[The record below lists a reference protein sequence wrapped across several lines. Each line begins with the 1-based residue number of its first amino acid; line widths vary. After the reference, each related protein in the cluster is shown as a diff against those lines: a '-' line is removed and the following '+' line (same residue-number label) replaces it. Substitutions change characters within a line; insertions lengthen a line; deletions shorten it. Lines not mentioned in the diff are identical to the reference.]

1 MLRHDC
7 GRRCGVRVA
16 LIGQA
21 AFGESVFNALRDA
34 GEEVVAVSSVRGP
47 AERPDPLYAA
57 AKAAGVPVF
66 STGKLKQ
73 PEVLERYSATQP
85 DLCVMAFVTHIL
97 PDAVL
102 RSPKHG
108 TIEYHPSLLPR
119 HRGRSAIHWAIR
131 MRDETTGLTVF
142 WVDQGIDTGPILL
155 QRECPI
161 GPDDTVGSL
170 YFDRLYPMGV
180 DALVDAVRMVR
191 EGGAPREPQDE
202 ARATYEPP
210 AEDANSGIDWSRPA
224 EEVYALIRGS
234 NPQPGAHA
242 MRRGGRV
249 RIFDCRLVPSAVDA
263 SPGAVTG
270 VSDDG
275 VDVALAGGTLRIL
288 RLQPDGGKKMTAAD
302 AVAAG
307 VIGSGDRFEDGRA

>member
-1 MLRHDC
+1 
-7 GRRCGVRVA
+7 
-16 LIGQA
+16 
-21 AFGESVFNALRDA
+21 
-34 GEEVVAVSSVRGP
+34 
-47 AERPDPLYAA
+47 
-57 AKAAGVPVF
+57 
-66 STGKLKQ
+66 
-73 PEVLERYSATQP
+73 
-85 DLCVMAFVTHIL
+85 
-97 PDAVL
+97 
-102 RSPKHG
+102 
-108 TIEYHPSLLPR
+108 
-119 HRGRSAIHWAIR
+119 
-131 MRDETTGLTVF
+131 MRDDTTGLTVF
-142 WVDQGIDTGPILL
+142 WVDEGIDTGPILL

-180 DALVDAVRMVR
+180 EALVDAVRMVR
-191 EGGAPREPQDE
+191 EGAARREPQDE

-242 MRRGGRV
+242 MLRGGRV
-249 RIFDCRLVPSAVDA
+249 RIFDCRLAPSATGGL
-263 SPGAVTG
+263 PGMVTAM
-270 VSDDG
+270 SDDG